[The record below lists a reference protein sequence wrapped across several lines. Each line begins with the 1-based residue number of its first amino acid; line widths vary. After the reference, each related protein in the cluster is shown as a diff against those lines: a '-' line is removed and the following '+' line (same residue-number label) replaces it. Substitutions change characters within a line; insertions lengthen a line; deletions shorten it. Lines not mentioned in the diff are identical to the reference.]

1 VLNQV
6 GGRGGIRDGG
16 TFFTC
21 GESAVVEGEVGKV
34 VVVVVA
40 VVVGVAVVVAV
51 IVVGVVVEVVV
62 GVEVEE
68 IEEDEPGVLGDG
80 SALE

>member
-40 VVVGVAVVVAV
+40 VT
-51 IVVGVVVEVVV
+51 VVGVVVEVVV
-62 GVEVEE
+62 GVEGEE
-68 IEEDEPGVLGDG
+68 IEEDEPEVLGDG